1 MDENLRKHLKLRILV
16 LDLLDSNVPSPIEK
30 QWGLGSR
37 GISVVQFSSASCC
50 VTFILKFGP
59 LLLSRKSIWNI
70 LKVHYSWILIHTWS
84 MVICS
89 IILDSVP
96 FLSTQTKMD
105 SFPVLS
111 LILHLDSFPFQFL
124 SISKIQKKLSKIFPN
139 SSKILRFHYRCLKCL
154 LGNPCGLSQGKLF
167 PISYENLRLLVL
179 RYWSRK
185 HFKAK
190 IQAFFKPEEEFFK

>member
-1 MDENLRKHLKLRILV
+1 MTL
-16 LDLLDSNVPSPIEK
+16 PIEN
-30 QWGLGSR
+30 QNVR
-37 GISVVQFSSASCC
+37 GRGRHFSMFRSTKSHCQRN
-50 VTFILKFGP
+50 
-59 LLLSRKSIWNI
+59 LSNLFCAVLFS
-70 LKVHYSWILIHTWS
+70 Y
-84 MVICS
+84 MVICPN
-89 IILDSVP
+89 ILDSIP

-179 RYWSRK
+179 RY
-185 HFKAK
+185 
-190 IQAFFKPEEEFFK
+190 